1 MAHGDFTWIDLST
14 FEVEATKKFYRSCF
28 QWEFD
33 EDDSGYVNC
42 SRSNSACAGLYEMP
56 EFFQKIKMPSFWM
69 TYISVTGIDAVVAKA
84 KELGG
89 KIEIEETNALGKV
102 ALIRDP
108 AGAGF
113 TCYEGSA
120 ESALSEDGQDGR
132 WCGSELFVSDL
143 SKVKDFYEGVF
154 GWSLEAEEGQS
165 ERYLIR
171 NEGKH
176 IGAVQVASN
185 EEKGDKEFWGVFFG
199 VRNAEETLASIREAG
214 GEVSYEHQNSSGT
227 HYLVY
232 DPQGAAFFVTEESGD
247 AVGQSPHKSGLKWR
261 ILLGLI
267 VIYLAVLCGD

>member
-1 MAHGDFTWIDLST
+1 MPWGKWRSSGIRPARDSPVMKARRSQLSPKMGRMGD
-14 FEVEATKKFYRSCF
+14 
-28 QWEFD
+28 
-33 EDDSGYVNC
+33 
-42 SRSNSACAGLYEMP
+42 
-56 EFFQKIKMPSFWM
+56 
-69 TYISVTGIDAVVAKA
+69 
-84 KELGG
+84 
-89 KIEIEETNALGKV
+89 
-102 ALIRDP
+102 
-108 AGAGF
+108 GA
-113 TCYEGSA
+113 
-120 ESALSEDGQDGR
+120 
-132 WCGSELFVSDL
+132 SELFVSDL

-232 DPQGAAFFVTEESGD
+232 DPQGAAFFVT
-247 AVGQSPHKSGLKWR
+247 
-261 ILLGLI
+261 
-267 VIYLAVLCGD
+267 